1 MRIFPPMTIR
11 TRILA
16 FQMIVGACVVVLI
29 VGAFLAIQAFHFY
42 LTRGALAH
50 RQLAAV
56 TALARDV
63 DHYSKALAAL
73 LMTGKPG
80 LGEVVRLQT
89 SIGAAFEILSEA
101 TREETAFLDR
111 RGDASGQT
119 EEATRIAR
127 LKSLYDD
134 MNRRGEALLAMQ
146 KLGQGEAAAQVFFRA
161 IDRRDDEEFSALID
175 VAMADEIAEI
185 ETADREARALLVRL
199 GWGIALVSAVLLA
212 GALIAGYVLHRS
224 LVRPIGR
231 LSAGAE
237 EIGRGELSFRLGP
250 LGDDEIG
257 VFARRFDAMAARIE
271 KQRAELLR
279 ARTGL
284 EAEVASRTR
293 ELEEANAAL
302 CERDRSRVR
311 FLADVSHELRAPL
324 TVLRGEA
331 EVTLRT
337 KSLRLADCRETLQ
350 RVVEEAEAM
359 GRLVEDLMVLARS
372 ETDELALA
380 SDQVDMKDVVEAV
393 VREAVSL
400 ARPRAIR
407 IASEMTAAPIVIGDR
422 QRLKQVLMILLD
434 NAVKYS
440 KQGETVHLSLGCS
453 DGALELA
460 VVNRSGPIAEEEL
473 PRLFDRFY
481 RGRDAAMAGSAGS
494 GLGLAIAR
502 WLVEKH
508 GGTIS
513 LDRYGSDRIKAVLRL
528 PAAAIERDGTASSRL
543 IEARETGEWEPAY
556 LPAAE

>member
-16 FQMIVGACVVVLI
+16 FQLIVGTAVIVLI
-29 VGAFLAIQAFHFY
+29 VAAFLAIQAFHFH
-42 LTRGALAH
+42 LSRGALAH

-63 DHYSKALAAL
+63 DHYSRALAAL
-73 LMTGKPG
+73 LMTGKPAA
-80 LGEVVRLQT
+80 GEVVRLQT
-89 SIGAAFEILSEA
+89 GIGAAFETLSET
-101 TREETAFLDR
+101 TRDETAFLGS
-111 RGDASGQT
+111 RGDAHGQA
-119 EEATRIAR
+119 EEAVRIGR

-146 KLGQGEAAAQVFFRA
+146 KVGQGEAAARVFFRT
-161 IDRRDDEEFSALID
+161 IDRRADEEFSALID
-175 VAMADEIAEI
+175 AAMADEIAEI
-185 ETADREARALLVRL
+185 EMADSEARELLGRL
-199 GWGIALVSAVLLA
+199 GWGIGLVSAVLLSA
-212 GALIAGYVLHRS
+212 ALIAGYVLHRS
-224 LVRPIGR
+224 LARPIRR

-237 EIGRGELSFRLGP
+237 AIGRGELSFRLGP

-257 VFARRFDAMAARIE
+257 VFARRFDDMATRIE
-271 KQRAELLR
+271 EQQAQLLQ
-279 ARTGL
+279 AQAGL
-284 EAEVASRTR
+284 EAEVAARTR
-293 ELEEANAAL
+293 ELEGANSAL
-302 CERDRSRVR
+302 RERDRSRVR

-331 EVTLRT
+331 EVTLRS
-337 KSLRLADCRETLQ
+337 KPLQLADCREALI

-372 ETDELALA
+372 ETDEVALA
-380 SDQVDMKDVVEAV
+380 ADPVDLAEILGDA
-393 VREAVSL
+393 VREAASL

-407 IASEMTAAPIVIGDR
+407 IEPEISAAPIVIGDR
-422 QRLKQVLMILLD
+422 SRLKQVLMILLD

-440 KQGETVHLSLGCS
+440 EHGEIVRLRLGYS
-453 DGALELA
+453 EGVAELV

-481 RGRDAAMAGSAGS
+481 RGREAAMAGSAGS

-508 GGTIS
+508 DGTIA
-513 LDRYGSDRIKAVLRL
+513 LGRDGPDRLKVLLRL
-528 PAAAIERDGTASSRL
+528 PAAALELDTTASAL
-543 IEARETGEWEPAY
+543 ANEARETNDRTPAY